1 MESRGEGENE
11 FLFTLRAQQTEAAA
25 LIPRSSKRLSH
36 PPFFPF
42 TQTGRTAI
50 YYHFT
55 DGDQGT
61 ERADNK
67 PSYRQR

>member
-1 MESRGEGENE
+1 MESSGEGENE
-11 FLFTLRAQQTEAAA
+11 FCSLYVH
-25 LIPRSSKRLSH
+25 SKQKLQPLYLGLQKGLSH

-42 TQTGRTAI
+42 TQRGRTAI